1 VLFALLSLS
10 HFIARLYLSICHS
23 TYPSLVIPDR
33 GKRVQQTL
41 AESSIPML
49 MSLRRMPNFG
59 AGTSAILKTA
69 EEVCQATSVSNRLTQ
84 LSGGCV
90 VRQTIMCTECASLK
104 GMFSIRVSSIR
115 SALLKEHICR
125 AWGVQQGRDFSYQSV
140 MTRPIQL
147 MHRMIGAIAFVKV
160 HKSRFYLPFRL
171 FGANA
176 ALDPNVQ
183 LRFAYWQNLPSL
195 CAYC

>member
-1 VLFALLSLS
+1 MKRSTMIFTLTFLFSVAFCFPAL
-10 HFIARLYLSICHS
+10 AA
-23 TYPSLVIPDR
+23 PP
-33 GKRVQQTL
+33 
-41 AESSIPML
+41 
-49 MSLRRMPNFG
+49 
-59 AGTSAILKTA
+59 
-69 EEVCQATSVSNRLTQ
+69 ATSRSDFHNDMRKLWEDHITWTRLFIVSAAADLPDKGPTTDRLLQNQVDIGNAVKPYYGDAAGEKLT
-84 LSGGCV
+84 
-90 VRQTIMCTECASLK
+90 
-104 GMFSIRVSSIR
+104 
-115 SALLKEHICR
+115 ALLKEHICR

-140 MTRPIQL
+140 MPRPIQL

-171 FGANA
+171 FGVNA